1 MVYNDSVI
9 NKGQMPFTLT
19 FHSLVEKTPQHG
31 EQILYF
37 STGLDSFDA
46 QQGNLRDAT
55 VEYYWDEYDENGD
68 ATGNSCTY
76 DPEDSEVLVNWRLCF
91 SLGGDFLDEGFV
103 IDDAEPRKNNFYW
116 INAEEFWNTFP
127 EPQSNY

>member
-1 MVYNDSVI
+1 
-9 NKGQMPFTLT
+9 MPFTLT

-55 VEYYWDEYDENGD
+55 VEYYWDEYDEDGD
-68 ATGNSCTY
+68 ATGNACTY
-76 DPEDSEVLVNWRLCF
+76 DPENAEIPDNCRLCF

-103 IDDAEPRKNNFYW
+103 IDDEEPRKNNFYW
-116 INAEEFWNTFP
+116 INSEEFWNTFP
-127 EPQSNY
+127 EPQFNY